1 MYSCM
6 LNAILSTTVNIST
19 AGFRAYFETIGN
31 FWKLEKLHGVF
42 HKNFIR
48 YFQKIQIQSF
58 QKIQM

>member
-31 FWKLEKLHGVF
+31 FWKLE
-42 HKNFIR
+42 NFMTSFIKILFEFSKK
-48 YFQKIQIQSF
+48 FQ
-58 QKIQM
+58 